1 MIYVFETMG
10 TVVSLE
16 PPRRVPEVEMIFEAY
31 DHRFS
36 LYRPAS
42 ELSQIAAGKPLEDS
56 SAEMLE
62 AYAAALHWRT
72 LTDGAFTPHRPDGV
86 IDLSG
91 IIKALAMDAARAVL
105 DAGPV
110 HEDWILNAGGDIL
123 TSGGSATVGI
133 TDPADKTQLLTS
145 VRLGG
150 DRRAVATS
158 GVAER
163 GSHIWGRGTFA
174 QVTVVA
180 NDIVTADV
188 LATAIV
194 AGGWDTLNAST
205 SRWDIDVLAI
215 DTSGNLAATPGFRR
229 SMAAA
234 A

>member
-10 TVVSLE
+10 TIVSIE
-16 PPRRVPEVEMIFEAY
+16 PPRNVPEVELIFEAY

-36 LYRPAS
+36 LYRPTS

-91 IIKALAMDAARAVL
+91 IVKALAMDAAGTVL
-105 DAGPV
+105 QDASPDEG
-110 HEDWILNAGGDIL
+110 WILNAGGDIL
-123 TSGGSATVGI
+123 TSGASATIGI
-133 TDPADKTQLLTS
+133 TDPADKTRLLTS
-145 VRLGG
+145 VVLGG
-150 DRRAVATS
+150 SRRAVATS
-158 GVAER
+158 GTAER
-163 GSHIWGRGTFA
+163 GSHIWGRGTFS

-180 NDIVTADV
+180 DEILIADV
-188 LATAIV
+188 LATAIM

-205 SRWDIDVLAI
+205 DRWDIDVLAI
-215 DTSGNLAATPGFRR
+215 DTAGNLAATPGFRR

>member
-10 TVVSLE
+10 TVVSIE

-36 LYRPAS
+36 LYRQNS
-42 ELSQIAAGKPLEDS
+42 ELSQIAAGKPLEES
-56 SAEMLE
+56 SAEMRE

-91 IIKALAMDAARAVL
+91 IVKALAMDAAGAVL
-105 DAGPV
+105 EAGQ
-110 HEDWILNAGGDIL
+110 DNAGWILNAGGDIL
-123 TSGGSATVGI
+123 TSGCAATVGI
-133 TDPADKTQLLTS
+133 TDPADKSQLLTS

-150 DRRAVATS
+150 RRRAVATS
-158 GVAER
+158 GTAER

-180 NDIVTADV
+180 NDILTADI

-215 DTSGNLAATPGFRR
+215 DTSGNLAATPGFRQ
-229 SMAAA
+229 SMARAA
-234 A
+234 

>member
-10 TVVSLE
+10 TVVSIE
-16 PPRRVPEVEMIFEAY
+16 PPLRVPEVERVFDAY
-31 DHRFS
+31 DRRFS
-36 LYRPAS
+36 LYQPSS

-86 IDLSG
+86 VDLSG
-91 IIKALAMDAARAVL
+91 IVKALAMDAAGAVL
-105 DAGPV
+105 GDESG
-110 HEDWILNAGGDIL
+110 WILNAGGDVL
-123 TSGGSATVGI
+123 TSGCPATVGI
-133 TDPADKTQLLTS
+133 ADPADKTQLLTS

-150 DRRAVATS
+150 ARRAVATS
-158 GVAER
+158 GTAER
-163 GSHIWGRGTFA
+163 GSHIWGRGTFS

-180 NDIVTADV
+180 NEIVVADV
-188 LATAIV
+188 LATAIM
-194 AGGWDTLNAST
+194 AGGWDTLNLATST
-205 SRWDIDVLAI
+205 WDIDVLAI
-215 DTSGNLAATPGFRR
+215 DTAGNLAATPGFRR

>member
-10 TVVSLE
+10 TVVSIE
-16 PPRRVPEVEMIFEAY
+16 PPLHVPEVERIFDDY
-31 DHRFS
+31 DQRFS
-36 LYRPAS
+36 LYRPTS
-42 ELSQIAAGKPLEDS
+42 ELSHIAGGKRLEDAS
-56 SAEMLE
+56 VELRN
-62 AYAAALHWRT
+62 AYALALEWRT

-91 IIKALAMDAARAVL
+91 IVKAMAMDAAAAVL
-105 DAGPV
+105 GDSS
-110 HEDWILNAGGDIL
+110 DWILNAGGDIL
-123 TSGGSATVGI
+123 TSGCAATVGI

-150 DRRAVATS
+150 ARRAVATS

-163 GSHIWGRGTFA
+163 GNHIWGRGTFS

-180 NDIVTADV
+180 DDITTADV
-188 LATAIV
+188 LATAVV
-194 AGGWDTLNAST
+194 AGGWDTLNAAT

-215 DTSGNLAATPGFRR
+215 DTAGNLAATPGFRR